1 MEAAIAVITFLTF
14 FLTLFIYHA
23 QRRQFLNTMDRRRKS
38 ATASV
43 VWPPSDNP
51 LSGDW
56 SLVPAMQ
63 ALRAMVEA
71 SLRPHEFERQCSISS
86 PYPLFCERSVYTP
99 RLDPELEELLNSLSS
114 DEVNLLKTFVY
125 SVDGLNHGL
134 SSPTYKLVHSVSS
147 WCLRTDEAIRKV
159 ALLYV
164 DSIRDDIADI
174 IEPFE
179 QTYEG
184 QGQKENFIKAQV
196 DAYIAQHYASN
207 IDAFYSQRER
217 DVALVSILI
226 FFIPY
231 R

>member
-38 ATASV
+38 ATASA

-125 SVDGLNHGL
+125 SVDGLNHEKWLYCMLTAFGMISPISLNL
-134 SSPTYKLVHSVSS
+134 SSKPMKAKVRRKTSSKLRLMH
-147 WCLRTDEAIRKV
+147 I
-159 ALLYV
+159 
-164 DSIRDDIADI
+164 
-174 IEPFE
+174 
-179 QTYEG
+179 
-184 QGQKENFIKAQV
+184 
-196 DAYIAQHYASN
+196 
-207 IDAFYSQRER
+207 
-217 DVALVSILI
+217 
-226 FFIPY
+226 
-231 R
+231 